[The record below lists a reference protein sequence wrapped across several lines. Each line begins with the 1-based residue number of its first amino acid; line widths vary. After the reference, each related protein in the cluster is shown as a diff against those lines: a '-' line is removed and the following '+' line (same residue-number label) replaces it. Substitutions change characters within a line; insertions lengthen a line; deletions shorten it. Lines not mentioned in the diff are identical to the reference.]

1 MSTTPS
7 PISASASGRW
17 TAKCVPLTEEHLDR
31 MVLAVE
37 LVRQRLDRA
46 TQALD
51 AAGVY
56 YAIVGGN
63 AVAAWVS
70 TIDAAAARNTV
81 DVDLLISREQL
92 DRVIVAMEGAGF
104 VYSFTFGIH
113 LFVDGPHGKARE
125 GVHLLF
131 ADEPVK
137 ENDAVEAPGLESA
150 ARLSEKK
157 VIDLE
162 PLVKMLLVSHRSVDR
177 LSLRDLLEVGL
188 IDASWLGRLPEVL
201 RPRLQQLLDDPD
213 G

>member
-1 MSTTPS
+1 
-7 PISASASGRW
+7 
-17 TAKCVPLTEEHLDR
+17 VPLTDEHLDR

-37 LVRQRLDRA
+37 LVRQRLNRA

-51 AAGVY
+51 AAGVN

-70 TIDAAAARNTV
+70 TIDPAAARNTV
-81 DVDLLISREQL
+81 DVDLLIAREQL
-92 DRVIVAMEGAGF
+92 DQAIAAMEAAGF
-104 VYSFTFGIH
+104 VYSFTFGVH
-113 LFVDGPHGKARE
+113 LFVDGPTGKPRE

-131 ADEPVK
+131 TNERVK
-137 ENDAVEAPGLESA
+137 ENDLLASPRLELTTTVSD
-150 ARLSEKK
+150 RKLLE
-157 VIDLE
+157 LE
-162 PLVKMLLVSHRSVDR
+162 PFVNMLLASYRSVDR

-188 IDASWLGRLPEVL
+188 IDATWLDRLPEVL